1 MPKRTLVLDARP
13 VEHALL
19 VQVDVARLEDEQ
31 EPEKHEKKVPA
42 ATEEL
47 HGPGVEERHFQ
58 VKNEEKHGY
67 EVVFDGVALVRRA
80 RNVGKTALVGRPLDE
95 DVLHLARVQKPVG
108 EEQHGRDAK
117 RHNDQDGHGERSV
130 ENFNIAHSD
139 KKYSKKL
146 FSVNM
151 AKCKVYLGA

>member
-19 VQVDVARLEDEQ
+19 VQVDVARFEDEQ
-31 EPEKHEKKVPA
+31 EPEEHDQKLPA
-42 ATEEL
+42 AGEEL
-47 HGPGVEERHFQ
+47 DRPGVEERHFQ

-67 EVVFDGVALVRRA
+67 EVVFDGVALVRRT
-80 RNVGKTALVGRPLDE
+80 RDVGQAALVGGALDNH
-95 DVLHLARVQKPVG
+95 VLDLARVQKPVG
-108 EEQHGRDAK
+108 KEQDCRYAE
-117 RHNDQDGHGERSV
+117 RHDDEDGHGERGV
-130 ENFNIAHSD
+130 ENFNITHSD
-139 KKYSKKL
+139 SKYSKKL